1 MIASTNWRWP
11 LVAGRVFCLALEPGS
26 FNTHALYARLA
37 TMAKHSASL
46 FLAVAAALL
55 AQTAWGQA
63 SDPWQRPRQKMVD
76 EEVVAAGVKNARVI
90 EALRAIP
97 RHEFVTPDQRQY
109 AYFDMCLPIGE
120 RQTISPPFMVA
131 SMTERLDP
139 QPTDKVLE
147 VGTGSGYQAAVLSRL
162 ARDVYTIEIIE
173 PLGRRAAATLRRLG
187 CYNVHPRTGDGYA
200 GWRQYA
206 PFDKIIVTCSPEE
219 VPQPLIDQL
228 KEGGRMIVPVG
239 KGYQQTLYLFQKRDG
254 KLVTEA
260 LEPTMFVPMTGRAV
274 GAAAETVGA
283 LVNGDFEH
291 PSRFADRP
299 EAWYYVRQAKLDDT
313 SAAPSGQKCLT
324 ITNTIPGRHGQALQ
338 AIGVDGRKVV
348 RLDFDLWVRTAD
360 VKAGPTEEN
369 QAMLLVTFFDEQR
382 APIGQAYVGPW
393 SGTMPWVQQQGKLNV
408 PRSAR
413 MAVVAIGLLGAT
425 GEISFDGLRST
436 TVAATETP
444 LKR

>member
-1 MIASTNWRWP
+1 MANHWR
-11 LVAGRVFCLALEPGS
+11 AFLA
-26 FNTHALYARLA
+26 AAI
-37 TMAKHSASL
+37 
-46 FLAVAAALL
+46 AVAAV
-55 AQTAWGQA
+55 AQSAAGQA
-63 SDPWQRPRQKMVD
+63 PDPWQRARQKMVD

-90 EALRAIP
+90 EAIRAVP

-147 VGTGSGYQAAVLSRL
+147 IGTGSGYQAAVLSRL
-162 ARDVYTIEIIE
+162 VRDVYTIEIVE

-187 CYNVHPRTGDGYA
+187 CHNVHPRTGDGYA

-260 LEPTMFVPMTGRAV
+260 LEPTMFVPMTGTA
-274 GAAAETVGA
+274 GTTSPFTVA
-283 LVNGDFEH
+283 PQIVNGDFEQ

-299 EAWYYVRQAKLDDT
+299 EAWYYVRQAQVDDT
-313 SAAPSGQKCLT
+313 HNAPSGHQCLT
-324 ITNTIPGRHGQALQ
+324 IKNDVPGRHGQALQ
-338 AIGVDGRKVV
+338 AIGVDGRKIA
-348 RLDFDLWVRTAD
+348 RLDIDFWVRTTD
-360 VKAGPTEEN
+360 VKAGPIDDN

-382 APIGQAYVGPW
+382 APIGQAGVGPW
-393 SGTMPWVQQQGKLNV
+393 SGSMPWARQQGRLRV

-413 MAVVAIGLLGAT
+413 LAVVAIGLLGAT
-425 GEISFDGLRST
+425 GEISFDDIRSAA
-436 TVAATETP
+436 VAAVEAP
-444 LKR
+444 VRR